1 MTSNKF
7 EEIANLKRES
17 DRITEFFNKK
27 LPNIKK
33 QYADPHNSLDKHY
46 DGFIEGD
53 AIQSWDMNVCYRS
66 FSGYNGVSSTYSD
79 FHPDRKIMT
88 EYFLRYLNE
97 HTDEIFHEIAQM
109 MLEDARKMKAD
120 AIKELE
126 EMKAELGAL

>member
-7 EEIANLKRES
+7 EEISNLHNES
-17 DRITEFFNKK
+17 IRITEFFDKK
-27 LPNIKK
+27 LPGIRK

-79 FHPDRKIMT
+79 FHPDKKIMT
-88 EYFLRYLNE
+88 EYFLKYLNK
-97 HTDEIFHEIAQM
+97 HTEEIFNEIAQM

-126 EMKAELGAL
+126 GMKAELESL

>member
-7 EEIANLKRES
+7 EEISNLRNES
-17 DRITEFFNKK
+17 IRITEFFDKK
-27 LPNIKK
+27 LPDIKK
-33 QYADPHNSLDKHY
+33 QYADPYNSLDKHY

-109 MLEDARKMKAD
+109 MLEDARKMKTD

-126 EMKAELGAL
+126 GMKEKLEAL

>member
-7 EEIANLKRES
+7 EEISNLHNES
-17 DRITEFFNKK
+17 IRITEFFNKK

-88 EYFLRYLNE
+88 EYFLKYLNK
-97 HTDEIFHEIAQM
+97 HTNEIFNEISNM
-109 MLEDARKMKAD
+109 MLEDARKMKTD

-126 EMKAELGAL
+126 GMKEKLEAL

>member
-7 EEIANLKRES
+7 EEITNLKRES

-33 QYADPHNSLDKHY
+33 QHANPHNSLDKHY

-53 AIQSWDMNVCYRS
+53 AVQSWDMRVCYRS

-79 FHPDRKIMT
+79 FHPNKKIMT
-88 EYFLRYLNE
+88 EYFLKYLNK
-97 HTDEIFHEIAQM
+97 HTEEIFDEIAQM
-109 MLEDARKMKAD
+109 MLEDARKMKTD

-126 EMKAELGAL
+126 GMKEKLEAL

>member
-7 EEIANLKRES
+7 EEISNLHNES
-17 DRITEFFNKK
+17 IRITEFFNKK
-27 LPNIKK
+27 LPDIKK

-53 AIQSWDMNVCYRS
+53 AIQSWNMRVCYRS

-79 FHPDRKIMT
+79 FHPDRKIIT
-88 EYFLRYLNE
+88 EYFLKYLNN
-97 HTDEIFHEIAQM
+97 HTEEIFNEIAQM

-120 AIKELE
+120 AIKESE
-126 EMKAELGAL
+126 EMKAELESL